1 MKKKWKIL
9 LACVV
14 IVTVACA
21 AAWYLLPRPA
31 VGEDYEV
38 QYINVGETLE
48 NITGQIDQN
57 TCNALNDLLRQTER
71 RGYRR
76 NVFPRQLREDTV
88 QIIGVDSNG
97 PWFFELDG
105 EACVLCDGQRGGYP
119 IIDGEGLL
127 KQAWALLRTVTGEG
141 CACEKKV
148 EIPAVV
154 RCRRGSPGWLFLLLP
169 APAVGEGFQLLE
181 VRQDGRDLTASLRPE
196 QLADLEAT
204 MRGASRFRWKN
215 PIGVYPLEAD
225 TVTLLGANGESVILV
240 GSQGRFAVDGY
251 PLHDGETLLAEV
263 QNILAS

>member
-57 TCNALNDLLRQTER
+57 TCNALNDLLRQAER

-105 EACVLCDGQRGGYP
+105 EACVRCDGQRGGYP

-127 KQAWALLRTVTGEG
+127 KQVWALL
-141 CACEKKV
+141 
-148 EIPAVV
+148 
-154 RCRRGSPGWLFLLLP
+154 
-169 APAVGEGFQLLE
+169 
-181 VRQDGRDLTASLRPE
+181 PE
-196 QLADLEAT
+196 
-204 MRGASRFRWKN
+204 
-215 PIGVYPLEAD
+215 P
-225 TVTLLGANGESVILV
+225 
-240 GSQGRFAVDGY
+240 
-251 PLHDGETLLAEV
+251 
-263 QNILAS
+263 

>member
-14 IVTVACA
+14 AVTAACA

-57 TCNALNDLLRQTER
+57 TCNALNDLLRQAER

-88 QIIGVDSNG
+88 QIIGVDSHG

-105 EACVLCDGQRGGYP
+105 EARVPCTDKGAATPL
-119 IIDGEGLL
+119 
-127 KQAWALLRTVTGEG
+127 
-141 CACEKKV
+141 
-148 EIPAVV
+148 
-154 RCRRGSPGWLFLLLP
+154 
-169 APAVGEGFQLLE
+169 
-181 VRQDGRDLTASLRPE
+181 LTAK
-196 QLADLEAT
+196 
-204 MRGASRFRWKN
+204 GC
-215 PIGVYPLEAD
+215 
-225 TVTLLGANGESVILV
+225 
-240 GSQGRFAVDGY
+240 
-251 PLHDGETLLAEV
+251 
-263 QNILAS
+263 

>member
-14 IVTVACA
+14 AVTAACA
-21 AAWYLLPRPA
+21 AAWYLLPPPA

-127 KQAWALLRTVTGEG
+127 KQAWALL
-141 CACEKKV
+141 
-148 EIPAVV
+148 
-154 RCRRGSPGWLFLLLP
+154 
-169 APAVGEGFQLLE
+169 
-181 VRQDGRDLTASLRPE
+181 PE
-196 QLADLEAT
+196 
-204 MRGASRFRWKN
+204 
-215 PIGVYPLEAD
+215 P
-225 TVTLLGANGESVILV
+225 
-240 GSQGRFAVDGY
+240 
-251 PLHDGETLLAEV
+251 
-263 QNILAS
+263 

>member
-1 MKKKWKIL
+1 MSRKWKIL

-14 IVTVACA
+14 AVTAACA

-31 VGEDYEV
+31 VGE
-38 QYINVGETLE
+38 
-48 NITGQIDQN
+48 N

-127 KQAWALLRTVTGEG
+127 KQVWALL
-141 CACEKKV
+141 
-148 EIPAVV
+148 
-154 RCRRGSPGWLFLLLP
+154 
-169 APAVGEGFQLLE
+169 
-181 VRQDGRDLTASLRPE
+181 PE
-196 QLADLEAT
+196 
-204 MRGASRFRWKN
+204 
-215 PIGVYPLEAD
+215 P
-225 TVTLLGANGESVILV
+225 
-240 GSQGRFAVDGY
+240 
-251 PLHDGETLLAEV
+251 
-263 QNILAS
+263 

>member
-1 MKKKWKIL
+1 MRGGFDWNRRL
-9 LACVV
+9 V
-14 IVTVACA
+14 
-21 AAWYLLPRPA
+21 PRPPSC
-31 VGEDYEV
+31 GGGGFQNPLCEDRRKV

-127 KQAWALLRTVTGEG
+127 KQVWALL
-141 CACEKKV
+141 
-148 EIPAVV
+148 
-154 RCRRGSPGWLFLLLP
+154 
-169 APAVGEGFQLLE
+169 
-181 VRQDGRDLTASLRPE
+181 PE
-196 QLADLEAT
+196 
-204 MRGASRFRWKN
+204 
-215 PIGVYPLEAD
+215 P
-225 TVTLLGANGESVILV
+225 
-240 GSQGRFAVDGY
+240 
-251 PLHDGETLLAEV
+251 
-263 QNILAS
+263 

>member
-1 MKKKWKIL
+1 MFFCHSIYFPEIFCLMELPSFTTVAEYVPRHPSGQSQSAKNDGVGDIGIETGQGDGCRLFLGGRFKSVVPFLFLFLYGCDERFVFCHGSGLPPDYFIGEGAVLLKKKWKIL

-14 IVTVACA
+14 AVTAACA

-57 TCNALNDLLRQTER
+57 TCNALNDLLRQAER

-88 QIIGVDSNG
+88 QIIGVDSHG

-127 KQAWALLRTVTGEG
+127 KQVWALL
-141 CACEKKV
+141 
-148 EIPAVV
+148 
-154 RCRRGSPGWLFLLLP
+154 
-169 APAVGEGFQLLE
+169 
-181 VRQDGRDLTASLRPE
+181 PE
-196 QLADLEAT
+196 
-204 MRGASRFRWKN
+204 
-215 PIGVYPLEAD
+215 P
-225 TVTLLGANGESVILV
+225 
-240 GSQGRFAVDGY
+240 
-251 PLHDGETLLAEV
+251 
-263 QNILAS
+263 

>member
-1 MKKKWKIL
+1 MSRKWKIL

-14 IVTVACA
+14 AVTAACA

-31 VGEDYEV
+31 VGGDYEA

-105 EACVLCDGQRGGYP
+105 EACVLCDGRRGGYP
-119 IIDGEGLL
+119 IIDGEELL
-127 KQAWALLRTVTGEG
+127 EQVWALL
-141 CACEKKV
+141 
-148 EIPAVV
+148 
-154 RCRRGSPGWLFLLLP
+154 
-169 APAVGEGFQLLE
+169 
-181 VRQDGRDLTASLRPE
+181 PE
-196 QLADLEAT
+196 
-204 MRGASRFRWKN
+204 
-215 PIGVYPLEAD
+215 P
-225 TVTLLGANGESVILV
+225 
-240 GSQGRFAVDGY
+240 
-251 PLHDGETLLAEV
+251 
-263 QNILAS
+263 